1 MHRMMFS
8 IVCRIELWY
17 TKFFQYDQIYEICH
31 VDSVCTNRTNFW
43 IIFLNVLNE
52 MACFMVSTICVN
64 FQVEIR
70 NSTFFEMPEEI
81 TAMSQKIK

>member
-17 TKFFQYDQIYEICH
+17 TKFFQYDQIYGICH
-31 VDSVCTNRTNFW
+31 VDSVCTNRKNFW
-43 IIFLNVLNE
+43 IIFLNE
-52 MACFMVSTICVN
+52 MACFIVSTICVN

-70 NSTFFEMPEEI
+70 NSTFFEMPEGN